1 MDAVD
6 PGPLLTEFL
15 ALVQPQAKN
24 LELSLDL
31 AGSSIEELP
40 LILADR
46 MRVKQVLLN
55 LLMNAA
61 KYNTSGSLVTVRC
74 EVVNRGYLRFEVTDD
89 GPGISPNKQVDLF
102 KPFNRL
108 GMESGEIPETGIG
121 LTISSELIDLMGRAI
136 GFMQP
141 DGSGSTFWF
150 EIAVVAEASVSEV
163 ARTVA
168 PVSAGVVTLT
178 GSAGRRSVLYIEDN
192 PADMTL
198 MEQIVGRLD
207 GVEMLQAHTA
217 ELGVAMAQS
226 ERPDVV
232 FMDLDNPVFD
242 GIATLQTLR
251 AGAETAHIPVIAI
264 SAANQ
269 PTDIENARQLGFNS
283 YITKPIKIFT
293 VLESVEAALDAAE

>member
-1 MDAVD
+1 
-6 PGPLLTEFL
+6 
-15 ALVQPQAKN
+15 
-24 LELSLDL
+24 
-31 AGSSIEELP
+31 
-40 LILADR
+40 
-46 MRVKQVLLN
+46 
-55 LLMNAA
+55 LMNAA

-198 MEQIVGRLD
+198 MEQ
-207 GVEMLQAHTA
+207 
-217 ELGVAMAQS
+217 S